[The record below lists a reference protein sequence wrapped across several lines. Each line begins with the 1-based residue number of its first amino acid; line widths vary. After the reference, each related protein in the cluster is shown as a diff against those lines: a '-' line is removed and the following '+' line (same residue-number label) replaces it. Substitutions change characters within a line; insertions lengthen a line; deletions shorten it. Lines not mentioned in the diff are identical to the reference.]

1 MDYGSVS
8 GLTLNLN
15 KTEGMWIGS
24 LANCKENVGNIKFLT
39 KVTYLGIIIGT
50 EYQPTLILN
59 WENKLETYQRI
70 LDNWSSKNLTLYTK
84 ITFLKT
90 FALSKLTLLSQ
101 MLPIPDGYIQ
111 KIEKLTYNFIWG
123 KEDKI

>member
-24 LANCKENVGNIKFLT
+24 LAYCKENVGNIKFLT

-50 EYQPTLILN
+50 ENQPTLILN

-84 ITFLKT
+84 ITFLMT
-90 FALSKLTLLSQ
+90 FALSKLTLLS
-101 MLPIPDGYIQ
+101 
-111 KIEKLTYNFIWG
+111 
-123 KEDKI
+123 